1 MLASPV
7 LESASTA
14 QLPMA
19 LDEIG
24 INHVRNEG
32 WRQGQALRDEIGIYH
47 ARNEGWR
54 WGRALRDEIGI
65 HHVRNEGWRR
75 GHALGLDSSVVPSG
89 QRGRLVDRY
98 CYGQ

>member
-24 INHVRNEG
+24 INHVWDKGRRRGHALGDENGIYHVRNEG
-32 WRQGQALRDEIGIYH
+32 WRRGHALRDEIGIDH
-47 ARNEGWR
+47 VWDK
-54 WGRALRDEIGI
+54 GR
-65 HHVRNEGWRR
+65 RR

-98 CYGQ
+98 CY